1 MEGKTMTRQKKHFL
15 LIGALILLLTG
26 AVIAAELMW
35 VVSEGA
41 KLKVEPSAS
50 SKTIETLA
58 VGSELAVDSSEG
70 SWYKV
75 TTKANNTGWIYRGK
89 VSLTPPETRDDKGG
103 GGLFG
108 ELPGSS
114 VQVSAADTSRSIRGL
129 SPAAKEYAAST
140 RTPEQYQRAL
150 DRVLALRLTDQEI
163 EEFLK
168 EGKIGEYSK

>member
-1 MEGKTMTRQKKHFL
+1 VEEMMMEQRKH
-15 LIGALILLLTG
+15 LILVGVLILMLTG
-26 AVIAAELMW
+26 AVMAAEMLW

-41 KLKVEPSAS
+41 KLKMEPSAS
-50 SKTIETLA
+50 SETIEELP
-58 VGSELAVDSSEG
+58 VGSEVSMDSSQG

-75 TTKANNTGWIYRGK
+75 TTKSNKTGWIYRGK
-89 VSLTPPETRDDKGG
+89 VSSTQPEGKEDKGG
-103 GGLFG
+103 GSLFG
-108 ELPGSS
+108 TLPGSS

-140 RTPEQYQRAL
+140 KTPEIYQKAL
-150 DRVLALRLTDQEI
+150 DRLLDLRVTDREI